1 MTTLLN
7 INHWINQP
15 IMQYCPPIGPYK
27 NRLAAIGRRNFFP
40 KLWPNKQLS
49 VTRENSQ
56 IGILS
61 NYCYF
66 SDIFK
71 MDELDYNSSEDDSVE
86 SRAGDTDMEL
96 GDLSEDEGD
105 LTPGDVVEEDG
116 REAEHDGEN

>member
-1 MTTLLN
+1 
-7 INHWINQP
+7 
-15 IMQYCPPIGPYK
+15 MQYCPPNGPYK
-27 NRLAAIGRRNFFP
+27 NRLAAIGCRNFFP
-40 KLWPNKQLS
+40 KLQPHKQLS

-56 IGILS
+56 IGILG

-71 MDELDYNSSEDDSVE
+71 MDELEYDSSEDDSQFSIAVE

>member
-1 MTTLLN
+1 MITIAPLSHLPPSTL
-7 INHWINQP
+7 II
-15 IMQYCPPIGPYK
+15 
-27 NRLAAIGRRNFFP
+27 
-40 KLWPNKQLS
+40 
-49 VTRENSQ
+49 
-56 IGILS
+56 
-61 NYCYF
+61 
-66 SDIFK
+66 IFK